1 MWELD
6 RKECWAPEN
15 WYFWT
20 MVLEKTHWT
29 TRRSN
34 QSILKEIN
42 PEYPLEGPMLKLK
55 VHYFGHLMQ
64 WKWCFNGK
72 DPDAGKGRRRGWQRA
87 RWLDGITDSMDVSE
101 QAPGDGEGQGS
112 LASCS
117 PWGHESDMTEQL
129 NNNNMW
135 LCFRAAMKM
144 KKESLDHSISGLDY
158 HSAHGPEK
166 YVGL

>member
-1 MWELD
+1 
-6 RKECWAPEN
+6 
-15 WYFWT
+15 
-20 MVLEKTHWT
+20 
-29 TRRSN
+29 
-34 QSILKEIN
+34 
-42 PEYPLEGPMLKLK
+42 
-55 VHYFGHLMQ
+55 
-64 WKWCFNGK
+64 
-72 DPDAGKGRRRGWQRA
+72 
-87 RWLDGITDSMDVSE
+87 MDMSE

-129 NNNNMW
+129 NNNNNMW
-135 LCFRAAMKM
+135 LCFQAAMKM